1 MKRKIVAVIIVIWLI
16 SSVIVS
22 FLPIIT
28 DSGI

>member
-1 MKRKIVAVIIVIWLI
+1 MKRKVVAIIVVIWLI
-16 SSVIVS
+16 ASVIVS